1 MDNQW
6 TYKCALQAY
15 ISSREYK
22 KERVPL
28 NTYLNNR
35 TDAITKELTTN
46 LVEQVSYELSNNNS
60 NICSIRELKRPIR
73 TILTRIFNTLRIGV
87 PNSDMH
93 QVIHFLARNKDAQ
106 ETRNRLT
113 LCFDEGRSRINAE
126 ITLMLWLTPYLDS
139 VYSRKRILFGWK
151 ACIAETPQQV
161 ILAIIVLLRPYLLI
175 GTNFVDRMF
184 KVQDSHKNSIRFKVN
199 VHVLGLLSALPCTG
213 SKTGFLATS
222 VYSYRCLHTNISVL
236 FLCIAAESL
245 FIGWDPIF
253 YSSFHNTIKDRSRS
267 RLYTTLQLGYA
278 VYPKFPEKVFVA
290 EMLYQ
295 CTLFESGDSP
305 YIPLDILKRVRDGSS
320 TSLSHNRNLDSLRI
334 FGIPITTKGD
344 VIRNNHAI
352 ADMVAFSLQ
361 FIRTPLQENLMELSE
376 VRPLTKKDKDPV
388 VKRRRKR
395 SKEALIGGKLVTRP
409 KGAPFWDPSVW

>member
-1 MDNQW
+1 
-6 TYKCALQAY
+6 
-15 ISSREYK
+15 
-22 KERVPL
+22 
-28 NTYLNNR
+28 
-35 TDAITKELTTN
+35 
-46 LVEQVSYELSNNNS
+46 
-60 NICSIRELKRPIR
+60 
-73 TILTRIFNTLRIGV
+73 
-87 PNSDMH
+87 
-93 QVIHFLARNKDAQ
+93 
-106 ETRNRLT
+106 
-113 LCFDEGRSRINAE
+113 
-126 ITLMLWLTPYLDS
+126 
-139 VYSRKRILFGWK
+139 
-151 ACIAETPQQV
+151 
-161 ILAIIVLLRPYLLI
+161 
-175 GTNFVDRMF
+175 
-184 KVQDSHKNSIRFKVN
+184 
-199 VHVLGLLSALPCTG
+199 
-213 SKTGFLATS
+213 
-222 VYSYRCLHTNISVL
+222 
-236 FLCIAAESL
+236 
-245 FIGWDPIF
+245 
-253 YSSFHNTIKDRSRS
+253 
-267 RLYTTLQLGYA
+267 LGYA

-305 YIPLDILKRVRDGSS
+305 YIPLDILKRVRDGSP